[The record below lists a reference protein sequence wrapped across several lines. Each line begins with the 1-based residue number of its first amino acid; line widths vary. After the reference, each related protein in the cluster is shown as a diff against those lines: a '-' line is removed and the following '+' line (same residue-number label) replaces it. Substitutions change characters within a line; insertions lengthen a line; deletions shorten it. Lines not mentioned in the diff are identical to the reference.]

1 MSPREIVSVTNPS
14 FVIFLTAPWRRAF
27 YKRQFIKRLRI
38 NKGISKPMLFCM
50 ITTRKVV
57 FQMSSTWLKKTS
69 LFFSFFPCHYV
80 RPQLG
85 FGRKWVNFVRPM
97 SDDRLLFTA
106 VPLWIMHGRTYFI
119 WWCLHI
125 MENLE
130 KSKWS
135 YEAQKGTTLSRSKKM
150 LTAEDFKA
158 DF

>member
-1 MSPREIVSVTNPS
+1 MHGKWMNKWIKEREQKWKVTKKRNLWIKLTEYITLYKITINFVSPREIVSVTNPS

-38 NKGISKPMLFCM
+38 NKGISKSMLFYK
-50 ITTRKVV
+50 IATRKVV

-106 VPLWIMHGRTYFI
+106 LSLWTMHGRT
-119 WWCLHI
+119 
-125 MENLE
+125 
-130 KSKWS
+130 
-135 YEAQKGTTLSRSKKM
+135 
-150 LTAEDFKA
+150 
-158 DF
+158 